1 MIAKLPKHRNCKVCN
16 ERFKPEAV
24 YQWWCN
30 EEHRVEYAVL
40 IMKDKR
46 RRDQASEL
54 KRRQEKEREERKEL
68 KVRKINAQPKK
79 YWIKQAQQAVNAFVR
94 ARDSNLP
101 CVSCGTTS
109 AAQWDAGHY
118 RTTAAAPQFRF
129 DPRQIHKQCSVCN
142 QHKSGNI
149 VPYRVELIKRIG
161 IEAVEAIENNHE
173 RRSYTVEELKGIR
186 DYYRLELKRLKETQE
201 MAA

>member
-1 MIAKLPKHRNCKVCN
+1 MAKLPKHRNCKVCKT
-16 ERFKPEAV
+16 RFKPVAIYE
-24 YQWWCN
+24 WWCC
-30 EEHRVEYAVL
+30 EEHKIEYAVL
-40 IMKDKR
+40 VMKER
-46 RRDQASEL
+46 RKQNYDNEIKQ
-54 KRRQEKEREERKEL
+54 RQERKKEDRKQL
-68 KVRKINAQPKK
+68 KVRRINAQPKT

-94 ARDSNLP
+94 ARDSSLP
-101 CVSCGTTS
+101 CVSCGTHL

-161 IEAVEAIENNHE
+161 IETVEAIENNHE
-173 RRSYTVEELKGIR
+173 RSSYSIEELKSIR
-186 DYYRLELKRLKETQE
+186 DYYRLELKKLKLLQE
-201 MAA
+201 AA

>member
-1 MIAKLPKHRNCKVCN
+1 MINKLPSHRNCKVCKT
-16 ERFKPEAV
+16 RFKPETV
-24 YQWWCN
+24 YQWWCK
-30 EEHRVEYAVL
+30 EEHRIEYAVL
-40 IMKDKR
+40 VMKDNR
-46 RRDQASEL
+46 SRDQASEL
-54 KRRQEKEREERKEL
+54 KRRREKEREERKEL
-68 KVRKINAQPKK
+68 KVRKINAKPKT

-161 IEAVEAIENNHE
+161 IETVEAIENNHE

-201 MAA
+201 AA

>member
-1 MIAKLPKHRNCKVCN
+1 MINKLPSHRNCKVCKT
-16 ERFKPEAV
+16 RFKPEKI

-30 EEHRVEYAVL
+30 EEHRIEYAVL
-40 IMKDKR
+40 VMKDKR
-46 RRDQASEL
+46 RRDEASEL
-54 KRRQEKEREERKEL
+54 KRRREKEREERKEL
-68 KVRKINAQPKK
+68 KVRKINAQPKT

-161 IEAVEAIENNHE
+161 IETVEAIENNHE

-186 DYYRLELKRLKETQE
+186 DYYRLELKQLKETQE
-201 MAA
+201 AA

>member
-1 MIAKLPKHRNCKVCN
+1 MIKKLPNHRNCKVCKT
-16 ERFKPEAV
+16 RFKPETV

-30 EEHRVEYAVL
+30 EEHRIEYAVL
-40 IMKDKR
+40 FMKDKR
-46 RRDQASEL
+46 SRDQASEL
-54 KRRQEKEREERKEL
+54 KRRREKEREEKKEL
-68 KVRKINAQPKK
+68 KVRKINAKPKT

-94 ARDSNLP
+94 ARDSSLP
-101 CVSCGTTS
+101 CVSCGTHS

-161 IEAVEAIENNHE
+161 IETVEAIENNHE

-186 DYYRLELKRLKETQE
+186 DYYRLELKQLKETQE
-201 MAA
+201 AA

>member
-1 MIAKLPKHRNCKVCN
+1 MINKLPSHRNCKVCKT
-16 ERFKPEAV
+16 RFKPETV

-30 EEHRVEYAVL
+30 EEHRIEYAVL
-40 IMKDKR
+40 VMKDKR
-46 RRDQASEL
+46 SRDQASEL
-54 KRRQEKEREERKEL
+54 KRRREKEREEKKEL
-68 KVRKINAQPKK
+68 KVRKINAKPKT

-94 ARDSNLP
+94 ARDSSLP
-101 CVSCGTTS
+101 CVSCGTHS

-149 VPYRVELIKRIG
+149 VPYRVELIKRID
-161 IEAVEAIENNHE
+161 IETVEAIENNHE

-186 DYYRLELKRLKETQE
+186 DYYRLELKQLKETQE
-201 MAA
+201 AA

>member
-1 MIAKLPKHRNCKVCN
+1 MIGKLPKHRNCKVCN
-16 ERFKPEAV
+16 ERFKPETI

-30 EEHRVEYAVL
+30 DEHRADYAVL
-40 IMKDKR
+40 VMQDKR

-54 KRRQEKEREERKEL
+54 KRRREKEREERKEL
-68 KVRKINAQPKK
+68 KVRKINAQPKS

-129 DPRQIHKQCSVCN
+129 DPRQIQKQCSVCN

-161 IEAVEAIENNHE
+161 IETVEAIENNHE
-173 RRSYTVEELKGIR
+173 RRSYSIEELKGIR

-201 MAA
+201 AA

>member
-16 ERFKPEAV
+16 DRFKPDRVET
-24 YQWWCN
+24 WWCCP
-30 EEHRVEYAVL
+30 EHKIEYAVL
-40 IMKDKR
+40 VMKER
-46 RRDQASEL
+46 RKQNYDNEIKQ
-54 KRRQEKEREERKEL
+54 RQERQKEDRKQL
-68 KVRKINAQPKK
+68 KVRRINAQPKT

-101 CVSCGTTS
+101 CVSCGTHS

-129 DPRQIHKQCSVCN
+129 EPRQIHKQCSVCN

-161 IEAVEAIENNHE
+161 IETVEAIENNHE

>member
-1 MIAKLPKHRNCKVCN
+1 MIAKLPKHRNCKVCKT
-16 ERFKPEAV
+16 RFKPVAIYE
-24 YQWWCN
+24 WWCC
-30 EEHRVEYAVL
+30 EEHKIEYAVL
-40 IMKDKR
+40 VMKER
-46 RRDQASEL
+46 RKQNYDNEIKQ
-54 KRRQEKEREERKEL
+54 RQERQKEDRKQL
-68 KVRKINAQPKK
+68 KVRRVNAQPKT

-94 ARDSNLP
+94 ARDSILP
-101 CVSCGTTS
+101 CVSCGTHS

-161 IEAVEAIENNHE
+161 IEVVEAIENNHE
-173 RRSYTVEELKGIR
+173 RRSYSIEELKSIR
-186 DYYRLELKRLKETQE
+186 DYYRLELKKLKLLQE
-201 MAA
+201 AA

>member
-1 MIAKLPKHRNCKVCN
+1 MINKLPNHRNCKVCKT
-16 ERFKPEAV
+16 RFKPEKI

-30 EEHRVEYAVL
+30 EEHRIEYAVL
-40 IMKDKR
+40 VMKDKR
-46 RRDQASEL
+46 RRDEASEL
-54 KRRQEKEREERKEL
+54 KRKREKEREERKEL
-68 KVRKINAQPKK
+68 KVRKINAKPKT

-161 IEAVEAIENNHE
+161 IETVEAIENNHE

-186 DYYRLELKRLKETQE
+186 DYYRLELKQLKETQE
-201 MAA
+201 AA

>member
-1 MIAKLPKHRNCKVCN
+1 MINKLPSHRNCKVCN
-16 ERFKPEAV
+16 TRFKPEKI
-24 YQWWCN
+24 YQWWCD
-30 EEHRVEYAVL
+30 EEHKEEYIKQLAQNAHQDAL
-40 IMKDKR
+40 KKAEQR
-46 RRDQASEL
+46 RR
-54 KRRQEKEREERKEL
+54 EKEKKERIAL
-68 KVRKINAQPKK
+68 KVRKINAKPKT

-161 IEAVEAIENNHE
+161 IETVEAIENNHE

-201 MAA
+201 AA

>member
-1 MIAKLPKHRNCKVCN
+1 MAKLPKSRNCKVCKT
-16 ERFKPEAV
+16 RFKPAAIYE
-24 YQWWCN
+24 WWCC
-30 EEHRVEYAVL
+30 EEHKIEYAVL
-40 IMKDKR
+40 VMKER
-46 RRDQASEL
+46 RKQNYDNEIKQ
-54 KRRQEKEREERKEL
+54 RQERQKEDRKQL
-68 KVRKINAQPKK
+68 KVRRINAHPKT

-161 IEAVEAIENNHE
+161 IETVEAIENNHE
-173 RRSYTVEELKGIR
+173 RSSYSIEELKSIR
-186 DYYRLELKRLKETQE
+186 DYYRLELKKLKLLQE
-201 MAA
+201 AA

>member
-16 ERFKPEAV
+16 ERFKPETI

-30 EEHRVEYAVL
+30 DEHRADYAVL
-40 IMKDKR
+40 VMQDKR

-54 KRRQEKEREERKEL
+54 KRRREKEREERKEL
-68 KVRKINAQPKK
+68 KVRKINAQPKS

-101 CVSCGTTS
+101 CVSCGTYS

-129 DPRQIHKQCSVCN
+129 DPRQIQKQCSVCN

-161 IEAVEAIENNHE
+161 IETVEVIENNHE
-173 RRSYTVEELKGIR
+173 RRSYSIEELKGIR
-186 DYYRLELKRLKETQE
+186 DYYRLELKRIKETQE

>member
-1 MIAKLPKHRNCKVCN
+1 MIAKLPKSRNCKVCKT
-16 ERFKPEAV
+16 RFKPAAIYE
-24 YQWWCN
+24 WWCC
-30 EEHRVEYAVL
+30 EEH
-40 IMKDKR
+40 KDEHIKQLAKKAHDDALRKSEQR
-46 RRDQASEL
+46 RRQ
-54 KRRQEKEREERKEL
+54 KEKEERKEL
-68 KVRKINAQPKK
+68 KVRKINAKPKA
-79 YWIKQAQQAVNAFVR
+79 YWTKQAQQAVNAFVR
-94 ARDSNLP
+94 ARDSSLP

-161 IEAVEAIENNHE
+161 IETVEAIENNHE
-173 RRSYTVEELKGIR
+173 RSSYSIEELKSIR
-186 DYYRLELKRLKETQE
+186 DYYRLELKKLKLLQE
-201 MAA
+201 AA

>member
-1 MIAKLPKHRNCKVCN
+1 MINKLPSHRNCKVCKT
-16 ERFKPEAV
+16 RFKPEKI

-30 EEHRVEYAVL
+30 EEHRIEYAVL
-40 IMKDKR
+40 VMKDKR
-46 RRDQASEL
+46 RRDEVSEL
-54 KRRQEKEREERKEL
+54 KRRREKEREERKEL
-68 KVRKINAQPKK
+68 KVRKINAQPKT

-161 IEAVEAIENNHE
+161 IETVEAIENNHE

-186 DYYRLELKRLKETQE
+186 DYYRLELKQLKETQE
-201 MAA
+201 AA

>member
-1 MIAKLPKHRNCKVCN
+1 MIAKLPKHRNCKVCKT
-16 ERFKPEAV
+16 RFKPAAIYE
-24 YQWWCN
+24 WWCC
-30 EEHRVEYAVL
+30 EEHKIEYAVL
-40 IMKDKR
+40 VMKER
-46 RRDQASEL
+46 RKQNYDNEIKQ
-54 KRRQEKEREERKEL
+54 RQERQKEDRKQL
-68 KVRKINAQPKK
+68 KVRRINAQPKT

-118 RTTAAAPQFRF
+118 RTTSAAPQFRF
-129 DPRQIHKQCSVCN
+129 DPRQIQKQCSVCN

-161 IEAVEAIENNHE
+161 IETVEAIENNHE
-173 RRSYTVEELKGIR
+173 RRRFSIEELKGIR

-201 MAA
+201 AA

>member
-1 MIAKLPKHRNCKVCN
+1 MAKLPKSRNCKVCKT
-16 ERFKPEAV
+16 RFKPAAIYE
-24 YQWWCN
+24 WWCC
-30 EEHRVEYAVL
+30 EEHKIEYAVL
-40 IMKDKR
+40 VMKER
-46 RRDQASEL
+46 RKQNYDNEIKQ
-54 KRRQEKEREERKEL
+54 RQERQKEDRKQL
-68 KVRKINAQPKK
+68 KVRRINAQPKT

-94 ARDSNLP
+94 ARDSSLP
-101 CVSCGTTS
+101 CVSCGTHL

-161 IEAVEAIENNHE
+161 IKTVEAIENNHE

-186 DYYRLELKRLKETQE
+186 DYYRLELKRLKENQE
-201 MAA
+201 AA

>member
-1 MIAKLPKHRNCKVCN
+1 MIAKLPKHRNCKVCKT
-16 ERFKPEAV
+16 RFKPVAIYE
-24 YQWWCN
+24 WWCC
-30 EEHRVEYAVL
+30 EEHKIEYAVL
-40 IMKDKR
+40 VMKER
-46 RRDQASEL
+46 RKQNYDNEIKQ
-54 KRRQEKEREERKEL
+54 RQERKKEDRKQL
-68 KVRKINAQPKK
+68 KVRRINAQPKT

-94 ARDSNLP
+94 ARDSSLP
-101 CVSCGTTS
+101 CVSCGTHL

-161 IEAVEAIENNHE
+161 IETVEAIENNHE
-173 RRSYTVEELKGIR
+173 RSSYSIEELKSIR
-186 DYYRLELKRLKETQE
+186 DYYRLELKKLKLLQE
-201 MAA
+201 AA

>member
-1 MIAKLPKHRNCKVCN
+1 MINKLPSHRNCKVCKT
-16 ERFKPEAV
+16 RFKPETV

-30 EEHRVEYAVL
+30 EEHRIEYAVL
-40 IMKDKR
+40 VMKDKR
-46 RRDQASEL
+46 SRDQASEL
-54 KRRQEKEREERKEL
+54 KRRREKEREEKKEL
-68 KVRKINAQPKK
+68 KVRKINAKPKT

-161 IEAVEAIENNHE
+161 IETVEAIENNHE

-186 DYYRLELKRLKETQE
+186 DYYRLELKQLKETQE
-201 MAA
+201 AA

>member
-1 MIAKLPKHRNCKVCN
+1 MAKLPRSRNCKVCKT
-16 ERFKPEAV
+16 RFKPAAIYE
-24 YQWWCN
+24 WWCC
-30 EEHRVEYAVL
+30 EEHKIEYAVL
-40 IMKDKR
+40 VMKER
-46 RRDQASEL
+46 RKQNYDNEIKQ
-54 KRRQEKEREERKEL
+54 RQERQKEDRKQL
-68 KVRKINAQPKK
+68 KVRRINAQPKT

-94 ARDSNLP
+94 ARDSSLP
-101 CVSCGTTS
+101 CVSCGTHS

-161 IEAVEAIENNHE
+161 IERVEAIENNHE
-173 RRSYTVEELKGIR
+173 RRSYSIEELKSIR
-186 DYYRLELKRLKETQE
+186 DYYRLELKKLKLLQE
-201 MAA
+201 AA

>member
-1 MIAKLPKHRNCKVCN
+1 MINKLPSHRNCKVCRA
-16 ERFKPEAV
+16 RFKPEAV
-24 YQWWCN
+24 YQWWCH

-54 KRRQEKEREERKEL
+54 KRRQEKERQERKEL

-101 CVSCGTTS
+101 CVSCGTYS

-161 IEAVEAIENNHE
+161 IETVEAIENNHE
-173 RRSYTVEELKGIR
+173 RRSYSVEELKSIR

-201 MAA
+201 AA

>member
-1 MIAKLPKHRNCKVCN
+1 MIAKLPKHRNCKVCKT
-16 ERFKPEAV
+16 RFKPAAIYE
-24 YQWWCN
+24 WWCC
-30 EEHRVEYAVL
+30 EEHKIEYAVL
-40 IMKDKR
+40 VMKER
-46 RRDQASEL
+46 RKQNYDNEIKQ
-54 KRRQEKEREERKEL
+54 RQERQKEDRKQL
-68 KVRKINAQPKK
+68 KVRRINAQPKT

-129 DPRQIHKQCSVCN
+129 DPRQIQKQCSVCN

-161 IEAVEAIENNHE
+161 IETVEAIENNHE
-173 RRSYTVEELKGIR
+173 RRSYSIEELKGIR

-201 MAA
+201 AA

>member
-1 MIAKLPKHRNCKVCN
+1 MINKLPSHRNCKVCKT
-16 ERFKPEAV
+16 RFKPETV

-30 EEHRVEYAVL
+30 EEHRIEYAVL
-40 IMKDKR
+40 VMKDNR
-46 RRDQASEL
+46 SRDQASEL
-54 KRRQEKEREERKEL
+54 KRRREKEREEKKEL
-68 KVRKINAQPKK
+68 KVRKINAKPKT

-101 CVSCGTTS
+101 CVSCGIHS

-161 IEAVEAIENNHE
+161 IETVEAIENNHE

-186 DYYRLELKRLKETQE
+186 DYYRLELKQLKETQE
-201 MAA
+201 AA